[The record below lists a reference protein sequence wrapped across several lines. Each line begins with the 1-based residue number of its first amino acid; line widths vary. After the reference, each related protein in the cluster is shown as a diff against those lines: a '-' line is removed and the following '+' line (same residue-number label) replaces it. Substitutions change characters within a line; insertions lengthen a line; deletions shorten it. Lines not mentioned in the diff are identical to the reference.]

1 MLVKTQITLA
11 KFSVYTS
18 WERNIIMN
26 LISFSCSEFIILKNE
41 KVQITWEI
49 FKHCLRG
56 KTRIYLKVSIRLLDF
71 HFLGLGRLLPGFQDL
86 TAVSQHLLV

>member
-1 MLVKTQITLA
+1 MLAKTQITLA

-18 WERNIIMN
+18 WERIIIMS
-26 LISFSCSEFIILKNE
+26 LISFSCPEFIILNNE
-41 KVQITWEI
+41 KVQITSEI

-56 KTRIYLKVSIRLLDF
+56 KTKMYLKVSIRLLDF

-86 TAVSQHLLV
+86 TVVSRHLLV